1 MIGKRVIEERP
12 VTLAEVKE
20 ILESQKKQEMDYAQ
34 RLSYDYAQKFAKVDV
49 ETAGKIRE
57 ELAALGKL
65 RENHIVAII
74 DLMPETKED
83 LETIFYKE
91 RVGIAQEDFKKILE
105 ILDKYRK

>member
-12 VTLAEVKE
+12 VTLAEVKK
-20 ILESQKKQEMDYAQ
+20 ILESQKKQEMDYGQ
-34 RLSYDYAQKFAKVDV
+34 RLSYDYAQKFAKVDA

-57 ELAALGKL
+57 ELVALGKL
-65 RENHIVAII
+65 RENHIVTII

-83 LETIFYKE
+83 LEMIFYKE
-91 RVGIAQEDFKKILE
+91 RVGIAEEDFKKILE